1 MTCVDKLLTW
11 RTALAY
17 IHVRVFRVLRV
28 IFNSMHIG
36 HTYTTYA
43 SGISEEVPI
52 RPGLGIYQLSKGCG
66 SEICRV
72 FSENYHITVITA
84 LFFGFVG
91 AWGDAVH
98 FRIHFRIHKLVW
110 PSLQLQRARS
120 HVLCAPGEFAV
131 YRHVQRRCSAGPQVC
146 GGRSA
151 ILACEL
157 QHFFLHGAAA
167 SRPVRLRQGA
177 QVCYNQ
183 ISPVVSL
190 IFALQVAENFA
201 HCDRLLGWN
210 AMDSPTAMERAA
222 ALRASL

>member
-98 FRIHFRIHKLVW
+98 FRIHFHIHKLVW
-110 PSLQLQRARS
+110 PSLQLQCARS
-120 HVLCAPGEFAV
+120 HVHGGQGNLPFTVTFRDAAQLVRKCVEVDLQSLPANFNTFFCTAPQPQGQYVSDKA
-131 YRHVQRRCSAGPQVC
+131 RRYATIRFPQ
-146 GGRSA
+146 SS
-151 ILACEL
+151 
-157 QHFFLHGAAA
+157 H
-167 SRPVRLRQGA
+167 
-177 QVCYNQ
+177 
-183 ISPVVSL
+183 
-190 IFALQVAENFA
+190 
-201 HCDRLLGWN
+201 
-210 AMDSPTAMERAA
+210 
-222 ALRASL
+222 